1 MNNKVMFYVINEEG
15 IREDAQILA
24 KYKLSNG
31 NDYITYTYNELND
44 NNMVKIYT
52 TGIVYDGSNYSYREI
67 ISDDEWSELK
77 ELMKTI
83 ARDSSEEL
91 DKKYISNLKF
101 EGEEVSVRRPKKLL
115 VSKNF
120 ADTLAS
126 KYKDVTGNA
135 TIVKEIKK
143 EEPKLNSVAEFLSA
157 PSINEEKEDI
167 LSRTIEI
174 PTFEELQARNKNIEN
189 VIKSTKQEPQ
199 IVKVEEPVQKPI
211 VQDTIMTSQSLNNN
225 RTYKEQFKEEVEP
238 LLMGVYE
245 KQMKHIEEL
254 EEELSKTKF
263 DLFEKQKEAL
273 SLKKEKEE
281 LEGQSN
287 VLKQELQG
295 AQEKMNG
302 ILNVIQGNNKD

>member
-1 MNNKVMFYVINEEG
+1 MNNKIMFYVINEEG

-24 KYKLSNG
+24 KYRLSNG

-52 TGIVYDGSNYSYREI
+52 TGIINENGNYSYREI
-67 ISDDEWSELK
+67 ISDDEWNQLK
-77 ELMKTI
+77 ELMKSI
-83 ARDSSEEL
+83 AREEEI
-91 DKKYISNLKF
+91 DANYISDLKF
-101 EGEEVSVRRPKKLL
+101 EGEEVSIRKPKKLL

-126 KYKDVTGNA
+126 KYIDSNKPNMFVD
-135 TIVKEIKK
+135 EIPTF
-143 EEPKLNSVAEFLSA
+143 EEKVVMPEIS
-157 PSINEEKEDI
+157 EKEDI
-167 LSRTIEI
+167 LNKTIEI

-189 VIKSTKQEPQ
+189 VINSSKQEQPEVK
-199 IVKVEEPVQKPI
+199 IEKVEVKPVVKDALLASQ
-211 VQDTIMTSQSLNNN
+211 VQDT

-281 LEGQSN
+281 LEDQSN
-287 VLKQELQG
+287 ALKQELQG
-295 AQEKMNG
+295 AQDKMNG
-302 ILNVIQGNNKD
+302 ILNVIQGNNRD

>member
-1 MNNKVMFYVINEEG
+1 MNNKIMFYVINEEG

-24 KYKLSNG
+24 KYRLSNG

-52 TGIVYDGSNYSYREI
+52 TGIINENGNYSYREI
-67 ISDDEWSELK
+67 ISDDEWNQLK
-77 ELMKTI
+77 ELMKSI
-83 ARDSSEEL
+83 AREEEI
-91 DKKYISNLKF
+91 DANYISDLKF
-101 EGEEVSVRRPKKLL
+101 EGEEVSIRKPKKLL

-126 KYKDVTGNA
+126 KYIDSNKPNMFVDEIP
-135 TIVKEIKK
+135 TIEEKVVMPEI
-143 EEPKLNSVAEFLSA
+143 S
-157 PSINEEKEDI
+157 EKEDI
-167 LSRTIEI
+167 LNKTIEI

-189 VIKSTKQEPQ
+189 VINSSKQEQPEVK
-199 IVKVEEPVQKPI
+199 IEKVEVKPVVKDDLLASQ
-211 VQDTIMTSQSLNNN
+211 VQDT

-281 LEGQSN
+281 LEDQSN
-287 VLKQELQG
+287 ALKQELQG
-295 AQEKMNG
+295 AQDKMNG
-302 ILNVIQGNNKD
+302 ILNVIQGNNRD

>member
-1 MNNKVMFYVINEEG
+1 MNNKIMFYVINEEG

-24 KYKLSNG
+24 KYRLSNG

-52 TGIVYDGSNYSYREI
+52 TGIINENGNYSYREI
-67 ISDDEWSELK
+67 ISDDEWNQLK
-77 ELMKTI
+77 ELMKSI
-83 ARDSSEEL
+83 AREEEI
-91 DKKYISNLKF
+91 DANYISDLKF
-101 EGEEVSVRRPKKLL
+101 EGEEVSIRKPKKLL

-126 KYKDVTGNA
+126 KYIDSNKPNMFVDEIP
-135 TIVKEIKK
+135 TIEEKVVMPEI
-143 EEPKLNSVAEFLSA
+143 S
-157 PSINEEKEDI
+157 EKEDI
-167 LSRTIEI
+167 LNKTIEI

-189 VIKSTKQEPQ
+189 VINSSKQEQPEVK
-199 IVKVEEPVQKPI
+199 IEKVEVKPVVKDALLASQ
-211 VQDTIMTSQSLNNN
+211 VQDT

-281 LEGQSN
+281 LEDQSN
-287 VLKQELQG
+287 ALKQELQG
-295 AQEKMNG
+295 AQDKMNG
-302 ILNVIQGNNKD
+302 ILNVIQGNNRD

>member
-1 MNNKVMFYVINEEG
+1 MNNKIMFYVINEEG

-24 KYKLSNG
+24 KYRLSNG

-52 TGIVYDGSNYSYREI
+52 TGIINENGNYSYREI
-67 ISDDEWSELK
+67 ISDDEWNQLK
-77 ELMKTI
+77 ELMKSI
-83 ARDSSEEL
+83 AREEEI
-91 DKKYISNLKF
+91 DANYISDLKF
-101 EGEEVSVRRPKKLL
+101 EGEEVSIRKPKKLL

-126 KYKDVTGNA
+126 KYIDSNKPNMFVD
-135 TIVKEIKK
+135 EIPTF
-143 EEPKLNSVAEFLSA
+143 EEKVVMPEIS
-157 PSINEEKEDI
+157 EKEDI
-167 LSRTIEI
+167 LNKTIEI

-189 VIKSTKQEPQ
+189 VINSSKQEQPEVK
-199 IVKVEEPVQKPI
+199 IEKVEVKPVVKDDLLASQ
-211 VQDTIMTSQSLNNN
+211 VQDT

-281 LEGQSN
+281 LEDQSN
-287 VLKQELQG
+287 ALKQELQG
-295 AQEKMNG
+295 AQDKMNG
-302 ILNVIQGNNKD
+302 ILNVIQGNNRD